1 MSGFGLLRPRYLAL
15 AGRWRSADR
24 TVRQRSW
31 GLLFFGM
38 LFWVAIFAFFSRV
51 LAYFEGVPE
60 FGPVLAERLLAMVML
75 SFFSILVFS
84 SIVTTLST
92 FYLAADLGL
101 LLASPVPRSA
111 LHTGRFLET
120 LWDSS
125 WMIMLFGLPVFLA
138 YGVVHHAGPAFY
150 AMVAAVVPP
159 FLLLPCAVGVTITML
174 LMRAF
179 PARDARDFFLL
190 LSVITVALLYMYLR
204 LLQPQRLLRPEE
216 FSNFLQFISAVQ
228 TPVSPF
234 LPSSWVT
241 NALIPFLKPRPGQHP
256 LLQYLALATSS
267 AAACVACSMVAERV
281 YAVGFSRSLSARRAR
296 VSRLAVWDRLFA
308 RLPLSVVSRA
318 LVSKDVKTFV
328 RDTTQWSQLILLG
341 ALVTVYVYNFR
352 ALPAAE
358 SLLAQFYLD
367 QLLAFLN
374 LSLAGFV
381 MSSVAVRLLFPSISL
396 EGKAFWLLRSAP
408 ISMAR
413 VWWSKFWSGVGP
425 LALLGW
431 LLLVLGDRALGVGG
445 VTLAVSVVTLAL
457 MTFPIAALGLWLG
470 SVYAQLDYE
479 NAAKI
484 PSSFGG
490 VVYMIVTILFIGVNA
505 SLEAWPMWTMISA
518 GLAQRPLST
527 RETALV
533 AASFVAVVLLNLVV
547 FTLATRNGIRAL
559 ENLRC

>member
-1 MSGFGLLRPRYLAL
+1 
-15 AGRWRSADR
+15 
-24 TVRQRSW
+24 
-31 GLLFFGM
+31 
-38 LFWVAIFAFFSRV
+38 
-51 LAYFEGVPE
+51 
-60 FGPVLAERLLAMVML
+60 VML

-84 SIVTTLST
+84 SIVTALST

-101 LLASPVPRSA
+101 LLVSPIPRAA
-111 LHTGRFLET
+111 LHVGRFLET

-125 WMIMLFGLPVFLA
+125 WMIMLFGLPIFLA

-150 AMVAAVVPP
+150 VMVAAVVPP

-216 FSNFLQFISAVQ
+216 FSNFLQFIAAVQ
-228 TPVSPF
+228 TPASPF

-241 NALIPFLKPRPGQHP
+241 NALIPFLRPRPGQRP

-281 YAVGFSRSLSARRAR
+281 YVAGFSRSLSARRAR

-308 RLPLSVVSRA
+308 CLPISVVSRA
-318 LVSKDVKTFV
+318 LVLKDLKTFV

-341 ALVTVYVYNFR
+341 ALVVVYVYNFR

-367 QLLAFLN
+367 HLLAFLN

-408 ISMAR
+408 ISMAQ

-470 SVYAQLDYE
+470 SLYAQLDYE

-490 VVYMIVTILFIGVNA
+490 VVYMIVTILFIGVNG
-505 SLEAWPMWTMISA
+505 SLEAWPMWTLLSA
-518 GLAQRPLST
+518 SVARRPLST
-527 RETALV
+527 AETALV
-533 AASFVAVVLLNLVV
+533 AASFAAVVLLNLGV
-547 FTLATRNGIRAL
+547 FILATRNGIRAL
-559 ENLRC
+559 ENLRR

>member
-1 MSGFGLLRPRYLAL
+1 
-15 AGRWRSADR
+15 
-24 TVRQRSW
+24 
-31 GLLFFGM
+31 
-38 LFWVAIFAFFSRV
+38 
-51 LAYFEGVPE
+51 
-60 FGPVLAERLLAMVML
+60 
-75 SFFSILVFS
+75 
-84 SIVTTLST
+84 
-92 FYLAADLGL
+92 
-101 LLASPVPRSA
+101 
-111 LHTGRFLET
+111 
-120 LWDSS
+120 
-125 WMIMLFGLPVFLA
+125 LPIFLA

-150 AMVAAVVPP
+150 AMVVAVVPP

-190 LSVITVALLYMYLR
+190 LSVVTVALLYMYLR

-216 FSNFLQFISAVQ
+216 FSNFLQFVAAVQ
-228 TPVSPF
+228 TPASPF

-241 NALIPFLKPRPGQHP
+241 NALIPFLRPRPGQRP

-308 RLPLSVVSRA
+308 RLPIPVVSRA
-318 LVSKDVKTFV
+318 LVLKDLKTFV

-341 ALVTVYVYNFR
+341 ALVVVYVYNFR

-367 QLLAFLN
+367 HLLAFLN

-425 LALLGW
+425 LAFLGW

-445 VTLAVSVVTLAL
+445 MTLAVSVFTLAL

-470 SVYAQLDYE
+470 SLYAQLDYE

-490 VVYMIVTILFIGVNA
+490 VVYMIVTILFIGVNG
-505 SLEAWPMWTMISA
+505 SLEAWPMWTILSA
-518 GLAQRPLST
+518 SVARRPLSSG
-527 RETALV
+527 EAALV
-533 AASFVAVVLLNLVV
+533 AASFAAVVLLNLGV
-547 FTLATRNGIRAL
+547 FILATRNGIRAL
-559 ENLRC
+559 ENLRR

>member
-1 MSGFGLLRPRYLAL
+1 MSGVGLLRPRYLAL
-15 AGRWRSADR
+15 AGRWRSADGTAR
-24 TVRQRSW
+24 HRSL
-31 GLLFFGM
+31 GLLLLAG

-51 LAYFEGVPE
+51 LAYFEGVPQ

-84 SIVTTLST
+84 SIVTSLST

-101 LLASPVPRSA
+101 LLASPVQRSA

-125 WMIMLFGLPVFLA
+125 WMIVLFGLPIFLA
-138 YGVVHHAGPAFY
+138 YGVVHRAGPAFY

-179 PARDARDFFLL
+179 PARDTRDFFLL

-216 FSNFLQFISAVQ
+216 FSNFLQFIAAVQ
-228 TPVSPF
+228 TPASPF

-241 NALIPFLKPRPGQHP
+241 NALMAFLKPRAGHRP

-267 AAACVACSMVAERV
+267 AAACVVCSMVAERV
-281 YAVGFSRSLSARRAR
+281 HAVGFSRSLSARRAR
-296 VSRLAVWDRLFA
+296 VSRLAIWDRLFA
-308 RLPLSVVSRA
+308 CLPIPVVSRA

-341 ALVTVYVYNFR
+341 ALVVVYVYNFR
-352 ALPAAE
+352 ALPPAE
-358 SLLAQFYLD
+358 SLLAQFSLD
-367 QLLAFLN
+367 HLLAFLN

-425 LALLGW
+425 LAVLGW

-490 VVYMIVTILFIGVNA
+490 IVYML
-505 SLEAWPMWTMISA
+505 SLIH
-518 GLAQRPLST
+518 
-527 RETALV
+527 
-533 AASFVAVVLLNLVV
+533 
-547 FTLATRNGIRAL
+547 I
-559 ENLRC
+559 